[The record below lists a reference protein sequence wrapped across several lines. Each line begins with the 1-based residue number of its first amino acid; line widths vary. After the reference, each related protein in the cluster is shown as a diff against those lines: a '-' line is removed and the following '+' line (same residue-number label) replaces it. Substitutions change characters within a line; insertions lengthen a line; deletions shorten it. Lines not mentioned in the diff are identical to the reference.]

1 MMQYARALT
10 RFVRISP
17 RKARLAAGLIRGR
30 SVEDALLQLRFSRL
44 KGGRLLLKTLD
55 SAIANAETQLEARR
69 EHLKVHE
76 VLIDGGPSFKRSKS
90 KSRGGQMPFLKRT
103 SHFTV
108 VLSTQ
113 EEKK

>member
-1 MMQYARALT
+1 MMQYAKAIT

-17 RKARLAAGLIRGR
+17 RKARLAAQLIRGR
-30 SVEDALLQLRFSRL
+30 TAEEASIQLRYCRL

-55 SAIANAETQLEARR
+55 SAVANAETQLEAKKENLR
-69 EHLKVHE
+69 VHE
-76 VLIDGGPSFKRSKS
+76 VLVDGGPSFKRSKS